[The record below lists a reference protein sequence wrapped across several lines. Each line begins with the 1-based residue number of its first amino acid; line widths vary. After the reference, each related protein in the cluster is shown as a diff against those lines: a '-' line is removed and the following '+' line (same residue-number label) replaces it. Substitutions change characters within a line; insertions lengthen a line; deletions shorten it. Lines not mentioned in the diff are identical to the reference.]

1 MYKNSNEHSFQTTDN
16 PFDFGYGG
24 NVSELE
30 LFFTKGVLYFMKK
43 MLLYNS
49 LNLMVLFLWFIWY
62 NNCVFNLPLFEG
74 NQLESSAIYYYI
86 LYFYNPWGV

>member
-30 LFFTKGVLYFMKK
+30 LFFHKRC
-43 MLLYNS
+43 
-49 LNLMVLFLWFIWY
+49 FILHEKD
-62 NNCVFNLPLFEG
+62 V
-74 NQLESSAIYYYI
+74 I
-86 LYFYNPWGV
+86 V